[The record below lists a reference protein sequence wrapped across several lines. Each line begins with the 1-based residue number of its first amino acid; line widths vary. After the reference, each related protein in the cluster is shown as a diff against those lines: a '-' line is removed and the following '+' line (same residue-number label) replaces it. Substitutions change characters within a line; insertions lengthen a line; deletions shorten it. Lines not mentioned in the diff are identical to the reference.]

1 VRQSPRIFRHF
12 SFSMML
18 MFVLVGVFGQ
28 TEQGTNVQKADPPG
42 RREPLQLTY
51 IANEGVL
58 VSSGDKK
65 VLIDALFDKPNT
77 EYRAPSPEILDKI
90 MKGEVPY
97 DGVDLLLVTHS
108 HPDHFD
114 AALAARYVATFP
126 GVILLAPADAAA
138 ELRRVTTE
146 WPSIAP
152 RVVSL
157 EAKPGEKTRREPNQ
171 IPVTAFR
178 TLHSGD
184 QESPMNFMYL
194 FELNGWR
201 VFHEGDSTGK
211 TDEYQSFGLGSAPVD
226 LALVHFWFPLE
237 PNCARFLQEV
247 LKPDHIALMHL
258 PIRLED
264 DAPGKIDLVRKYYK
278 DIFLMLPGL
287 PVQVFK

>member
-1 VRQSPRIFRHF
+1 
-12 SFSMML
+12 MML
-18 MFVLVGVFGQ
+18 MLVLVGVFGQ
-28 TEQGTNVQKADPPG
+28 TLQGTNSQKAEPSS
-42 RREPLQLTY
+42 RQEPLQLRF

-58 VSSGDKK
+58 VSSGEKK
-65 VLIDALFDKPNT
+65 VLIDALFDKPNK
-77 EYRAPSPEILDKI
+77 EYRAPSPEVLGKI
-90 MKGEVPY
+90 MKGEAPY
-97 DGVDLLLVTHS
+97 DGVALLLVTHN

-114 AALAARYVATFP
+114 APLAARYMETFP

-138 ELRRVTTE
+138 ELRKAATDGE
-146 WPSIAP
+146 KIAP
-152 RVVSL
+152 RVASL
-157 EAKPGEKTRREPNQ
+157 EAKPGEKMQRELNK

-211 TDEYQSFGLGSAPVD
+211 TDEYQSFGLGSVPVD

-258 PIRLED
+258 PIRLES
-264 DAPGKIDLVRKYYK
+264 DAPGKIDLIRKYYN

-287 PVQVFK
+287 PAKVFR